1 MGGTLEV
8 HIDQIGP
15 STGKGFVRAH
25 SVLIDRPAAK
35 GGADQGPMGGELL
48 LLSLGG
54 CFLSNLLAAA
64 KARDIALSG
73 VQVAI
78 TATTG
83 GTPERVEAMHMR
95 VRSGFGDTDTMAK
108 LVSIAEKGCL
118 VTNTL
123 RASVTLSVELE
134 AR

>member
-1 MGGTLEV
+1 MPGTLEV

-15 STGKGFVRAH
+15 STGKGFVRSH
-25 SVLIDRPAAK
+25 GVLIDRPAGK

-73 VQVAI
+73 VQVAV

-83 GTPERVEAMHMR
+83 GKPERIEAIHMR
-95 VRSGFGDTDTMAK
+95 VRSGFGDTATMAK

-123 RASVTLSVELE
+123 RPCIALSVELE
-134 AR
+134 GR